1 MKKKLTIALCILL
14 ITGWAA
20 TGIAFYQDHQK
31 NTALIL
37 GLNQS
42 NQYLHEKNDDLELH
56 LKKLTDENREL
67 DQKNIGLE
75 QKNAALGQEILEKD
89 ALISDQEKAL
99 AEKENA
105 LRALAAEK
113 ETLQANAAKKDE
125 EIASLQSS
133 LAARE
138 ERLDALLQAMESLS
152 ASLVQ
157 PGNAPSP
164 QNTPATPAP
173 FRMATPTPDPFST
186 LCRGQAG
193 EKVKTL
199 QEMLKALKYYA
210 GEINGVFNAETE
222 NAVKAFQRE
231 KHMIVDGV
239 ASPELQHML
248 FAEMHKH

>member
-1 MKKKLTIALCILL
+1 MKKKLTIALCIFL
-14 ITGWAA
+14 IVGWAA

-31 NTALIL
+31 KTALIL

-42 NQYLHEKNDDLELH
+42 NQYLHEKNDDMELH
-56 LKKLTDENREL
+56 IKKLTDENREL
-67 DQKNIGLE
+67 DRKNIGLE
-75 QKNAALGQEILEKD
+75 QKAAALNQQILEKD
-89 ALISDQEKAL
+89 AVIRNQEKTL

-105 LRALAAEK
+105 LQALTAEK
-113 ETLQANAAKKDE
+113 KALQTAAAKKDE

-138 ERLDALLQAMESLS
+138 ERLDALLLALEKLS
-152 ASLVQ
+152 ASLIQ

-164 QNTPATPAP
+164 QITPATPAP

-193 EKVKTL
+193 DKVKTL

-222 NAVKAFQRE
+222 NAVKAFQRDN
-231 KHMIVDGV
+231 HMIVDGI

-248 FAEMHKH
+248 FAQMHKH